1 MNLAEEVERAV
12 VTGDVPSTL
21 GALRRMWAAQP
32 GPSSAATILS
42 VAARLGERLPL
53 RPWRMALLRSFT
65 AEPLVPLLR
74 AQAALHG
81 LDLQVT
87 LGGFNTVVQ
96 DLMDPRGAA
105 YAPGLDAVMVLWQ
118 TRDMAPS
125 IWDGGDGQPDGPEQ
139 VLAGIRSAVDQF
151 RSRSASPL
159 VLSTFEAPAWPRLGL
174 IEIRQGTGQGE
185 AVLALNRGLQEH
197 ARRTPGLFLL
207 DYAAAVDRLGRD
219 RWFDPARWASM
230 RFPFTPGALVELA
243 REVERVLLPLAG
255 VGSKVAVVDLDNTLW
270 GGVIGEDGLEGIRI
284 GPEHPGA
291 SYLALQRAL
300 LDLTARGIVL
310 AICSKNNE
318 ADAREVFERHPN
330 MLLRL
335 EHFAAVR
342 MNWKDKATNLRDIA
356 AELNLGI
363 DALAFIDDNP
373 VERDFVRRE
382 LPEVHVLEMPDSA
395 VGYADRIR
403 ADPMFERLRLTS
415 EDAQRGGM
423 YAAERQRRELRDGAG
438 SLEDFYRSLEM
449 QAAVE
454 PLSDANIARLA
465 QLTQKT
471 NQFNLTTRRHGEAD
485 LAALAADPA
494 NRVLGLRAR
503 DRFGDHGLVGVVIT
517 RAVAD
522 EWEVDT
528 LLLSCRVIGRTL
540 ETALLAHLA
549 TEAERSGARV
559 LSGWYRPTK
568 KNGPASATYAEHG
581 FAVTEQDE
589 GGATRYQLALA
600 GRSLACP
607 PWIQLLIGEGV
618 T

>member
-1 MNLAEEVERAV
+1 MTQAEELEQAV
-12 VTGDVPSTL
+12 AAGDVPTTL
-21 GALRRMWAAQP
+21 ATLRRLWAIQP

-42 VAARLGERLPL
+42 GIKRLGERLTL
-53 RPWRMALLRSFT
+53 RPCHIALLRSFT

-87 LGGFNTVVQ
+87 MGGFNTVVQ
-96 DLMDPRGAA
+96 DLMDSRGAA
-105 YAPGLDAVMVLWQ
+105 HTAGLDAVVVLWQ
-118 TRDMAPS
+118 TRDVAPV
-125 IWDGGDGQPDGPEQ
+125 IWEGGEGPGGGPED
-139 VLAGIRSAVDQF
+139 VLAGLRAAVDQF
-151 RSRSASPL
+151 RGRSAVPL
-159 VLSTFEAPAWPRLGL
+159 VLSTFEAATWPRLGL
-174 IEIRQGTGQGE
+174 IETQQGGGQ
-185 AVLALNRGLQEH
+185 ADAISALNGGLRDL
-197 ARRTPGLFLL
+197 ARHTPGVFLL
-207 DYAAAVDRLGRD
+207 DYAAAVARLGREH
-219 RWFDPARWASM
+219 WFDPARWASM
-230 RFPFTPGALVELA
+230 RFPLAPPALVELA

-270 GGVIGEDGLEGIRI
+270 GGVIGEDGLDGIRI

-291 SYLALQRAL
+291 GYLALQRAL
-300 LDLTARGIVL
+300 LDLTARGILL

-382 LPEVHVLEMPDSA
+382 LPEVHVLEMPGSA
-395 VGYADRIR
+395 AAYADCVR

-423 YAAERQRRELRDGAG
+423 YAAERQRRELQDGAG

-449 QAAVE
+449 QATIE
-454 PLSDANIARLA
+454 PLSEANLTRLA

-471 NQFNLTTRRHGEAD
+471 NQFNLTTRRYGEAE
-485 LAALAADPA
+485 LVALAAVPG

-549 TEAERSGARV
+549 NEAERGGARA

-568 KNGPASATYAEHG
+568 KNGPASGTYAQHGFTLTEHG
-581 FAVTEQDE
+581 D

-607 PWIQLLIGEGV
+607 PWIQLLIGEVV